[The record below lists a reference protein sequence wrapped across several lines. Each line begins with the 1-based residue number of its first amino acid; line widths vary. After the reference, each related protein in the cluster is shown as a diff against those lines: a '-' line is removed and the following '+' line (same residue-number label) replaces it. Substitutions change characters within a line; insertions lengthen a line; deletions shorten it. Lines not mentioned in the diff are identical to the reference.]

1 MCCMLLNNLSKHA
14 TVINKLLPLEN
25 ATENKNVEMIDNLLE
40 IFMKG
45 IAFFDLIIHYFQF

>member
-1 MCCMLLNNLSKHA
+1 MLLNNLSKHA

-45 IAFFDLIIHYFQF
+45 MALFDLIIHYFQF